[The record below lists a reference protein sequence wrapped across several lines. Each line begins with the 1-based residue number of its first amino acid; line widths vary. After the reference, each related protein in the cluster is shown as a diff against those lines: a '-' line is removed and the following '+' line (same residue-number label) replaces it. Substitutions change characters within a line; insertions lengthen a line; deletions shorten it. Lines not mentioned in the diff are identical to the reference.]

1 MLTMLVSGLYCG
13 PAHVV
18 ETKPCVLPPTTC
30 VLSCLGGRLVVEM
43 VDLLLRY
50 NVLANLLHLYHTQL
64 LM

>member
-1 MLTMLVSGLYCG
+1 MLTVHVSGLYCG

-18 ETKPCVLPPTTC
+18 ETKSFVLPPTTC
-30 VLSCLGGRLVVEM
+30 ALSCFGGRLLVEM

-64 LM
+64 LV